1 MAAADNAN
9 KYKWVKILSPGG
21 VVINYQGQTGFTN
34 KPVVLST
41 DLIKEFIDQKALVI
55 ELGEES
61 ETILTEDNFDSDN
74 GGLEVTEEDQIVE
87 NIEIIHSTAREEK
100 QEARI
105 SKIGQEFKKYFEEN
119 ASRNITALSI
129 DVTEDDLPLTG
140 YLGNAKIPGTTTAT
154 LDDGSE
160 VELKLDWD
168 TSEVDLVRGGEFNI
182 IGTPILTK
190 YISNTDNLTVT
201 FKLTVGIDISGGD
214 LVIPDDDDI
223 NW

>member
-1 MAAADNAN
+1 MAAADNTN

-61 ETILTEDNFDSDN
+61 EIILTEDNFDSDN

-100 QEARI
+100 QEVRI

-119 ASRNITALSI
+119 ASRNIIALSI

-140 YLGNAKIPGTTTAT
+140 YLGNAKIPGTTIAT

-168 TSEVDLVRGGEFNI
+168 TSEVDLIRGGEFNI

-190 YISNTDNLTVT
+190 HISNTDNLTVT
-201 FKLTVGIDISGGD
+201 FKLTVGIEISGGD
-214 LVIPDDDDI
+214 IVVPDDDDI